1 MRKRIV
7 LEAVEMRDD
16 AKTESPGLDR
26 TKAVAFLTD
35 HPGVWVP
42 GLYMI
47 GSTIGMLDSWW
58 FFHQFG
64 INVFLYSDAA
74 DFLLASF
81 RNPVGWLVMGC
92 SAIIGIGDYSNSL
105 RFAHSGSTRRW
116 LRWYGSRRYRQ
127 TGWIFGVV
135 LAVAYIAFFAGGR
148 ADGIYHG
155 RSGKSVRVTLTS
167 GPAAE
172 KTAVLLGSTV
182 SFLFLYDRGAGT
194 VSIHPYENVLTVD
207 SDVPGRAND

>member
-1 MRKRIV
+1 LVDNANIQNQ
-7 LEAVEMRDD
+7 ARDRMT
-16 AKTESPGLDR
+16 AI
-26 TKAVAFLTD
+26 AFFAD

-58 FFHQFG
+58 FFQQFG
-64 INVFLYSDAA
+64 INVFLYSDVA

-81 RNPVGWLVMGC
+81 REPTGWLIVAWTM
-92 SAIIGIGDYSNSL
+92 AIFIGDYRASL
-105 RFAHSGSTRRW
+105 RVGHSAPKRWW

-127 TGWIFGVV
+127 FGWTFGIVLVV
-135 LAVAYIAFFAGGR
+135 IYIGVFAGGR
-148 ADGIYHG
+148 ADGIYEG
-155 RSGKSVRVTLTS
+155 RSGKEVRFVLTS

-182 SFLFLYDRGAGT
+182 SFLFLYDRTTRT
-194 VSIHPYENVLTVD
+194 VSIHPYENVLTVA
-207 SDVPGRAND
+207 SDVPRRADD